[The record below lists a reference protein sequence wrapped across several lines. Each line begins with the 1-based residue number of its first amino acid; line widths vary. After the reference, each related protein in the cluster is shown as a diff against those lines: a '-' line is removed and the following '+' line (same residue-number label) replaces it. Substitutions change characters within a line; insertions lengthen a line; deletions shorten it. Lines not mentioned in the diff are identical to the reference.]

1 MVRSAS
7 ASQSAAPAADPGNR
21 ALFAVSA
28 LGVVYGDL
36 GTSPLYTLQTVLG
49 AVGGHL
55 SLAVALGVLSLIL
68 WTLVITISVKYCA
81 LVMRADNHGEGGILA
96 LMSLIG
102 VDGWRR
108 HAYLGA
114 TMGLLGAALIYGD
127 GIITP
132 AISVLSALEGLNVAT
147 SAVKPFILPAT
158 VGILL
163 ALFTAQRFGTATIG
177 RAFGPIMLVW
187 FLTIAVIGGWGVIHH
202 PVVIGALN
210 PLLGVKLLVTHPGSA
225 IGILGGVFLC
235 ATGGE
240 ALYADM
246 GHFGPTPIRRSWYF
260 LVLPSLFLSY
270 AGQIGNLLDNSPLQN
285 SHAVVA
291 NPFFAA
297 APTWSLY
304 PLVAL
309 ATAAT
314 IIASQAIIT
323 GSFSMTRQAIQLG
336 WLPPVNIRQTSDSIY
351 GQIYVPAIN
360 VLLAL
365 GTISMTLAFRSSD
378 RLAAAYG
385 TAVSTTMVLTTL
397 LLSRAM
403 TKVWRWPLWAV
414 VPTVAVL
421 LAVDVSFF
429 AANLAK
435 VGAGGWG
442 PLTLGLLLF
451 GVMVNW
457 RSGMQKLQRR
467 FSANGMS
474 VDAFHGLLATRGVVR
489 APGVGVYLVRS
500 AHPVAAFLVQYV
512 RRMGSLHETAIT
524 VHIVFEQTPRVVAD
538 HRAKVDEL
546 GDGLWR
552 IELHYGFIE
561 IPNVSRDL
569 GKLPALEH
577 VFMPGKAVYFA
588 SRNQL
593 DAGSSNL
600 WRKFRYGLFSLLYRN
615 AAHTSD
621 RFVTPLD
628 RTIDL
633 TRHMKL

>member
-1 MVRSAS
+1 MPDWALMVKPAS
-7 ASQSAAPAADPGNR
+7 APESGKPA
-21 ALFAVSA
+21 LLAVSA

-36 GTSPLYTLQTVLG
+36 GTSPLYTLQTVIG
-49 AVGGHL
+49 AVGGRL
-55 SLAVALGVLSLIL
+55 SLPVALGVLALIL
-68 WTLVITISVKYCA
+68 WTLVITISFKYCA

-102 VDGWRR
+102 IDGWKP

-132 AISVLSALEGLNVAT
+132 AISVLGALEGLNVAT
-147 SAVKPFILPAT
+147 GAVKPFILPGA

-163 ALFTAQRFGTATIG
+163 ALFAAQRYGTGAIG

-187 FLTIAVIGGWGVIHH
+187 FLVIALIGGWGVIHH
-202 PVVIGALN
+202 PVVIRALD
-210 PLLGVKLLVTHPGSA
+210 PLLGVKLLATHPGSA

-270 AGQIGNLLDNSPLQN
+270 AGQIGNLLDSHSPTT
-285 SHAVVA
+285 

-297 APTWSLY
+297 APSWSLY

-323 GSFSMTRQAIQLG
+323 GSFSMTRQAVQLG
-336 WLPPVNIRQTSDSIY
+336 WLPPVAIRQTSDVVY
-351 GQIYVPAIN
+351 GQIYVPVIN

-365 GTISMTLAFRSSD
+365 GTISMALAFRSSD
-378 RLAAAYG
+378 RLAGAYG

-403 TKVWRWPLWAV
+403 AKVWRWPLAAV
-414 VPTVAVL
+414 VPTIAIL
-421 LAVDVSFF
+421 LVVDVSFF

-435 VGAGGWG
+435 IAAGGWV
-442 PLTLGLLLF
+442 PLTLGVVLF

-457 RSGMQKLQRR
+457 RSGMQKLQKR

-474 VDAFHGLLATRGVVR
+474 VAAFHDLLAERG
-489 APGVGVYLVRS
+489 
-500 AHPVAAFLVQYV
+500 
-512 RRMGSLHETAIT
+512 
-524 VHIVFEQTPRVVAD
+524 
-538 HRAKVDEL
+538 
-546 GDGLWR
+546 
-552 IELHYGFIE
+552 
-561 IPNVSRDL
+561 
-569 GKLPALEH
+569 
-577 VFMPGKAVYFA
+577 
-588 SRNQL
+588 
-593 DAGSSNL
+593 
-600 WRKFRYGLFSLLYRN
+600 
-615 AAHTSD
+615 
-621 RFVTPLD
+621 
-628 RTIDL
+628 
-633 TRHMKL
+633 

>member
-1 MVRSAS
+1 MVKPAS
-7 ASQSAAPAADPGNR
+7 APESGKPA
-21 ALFAVSA
+21 LLAVSA

-36 GTSPLYTLQTVLG
+36 GTSPLYTLQTVIG
-49 AVGGHL
+49 AVGGRL
-55 SLAVALGVLSLIL
+55 SLPVALGVLALIL
-68 WTLVITISVKYCA
+68 WTLVITISFKYCA

-102 VDGWRR
+102 IDGWKP

-132 AISVLSALEGLNVAT
+132 AISVLGALEGLNVAT
-147 SAVKPFILPAT
+147 GAVKPFILPGA

-163 ALFTAQRFGTATIG
+163 ALFAAQRYGTGAIG

-187 FLTIAVIGGWGVIHH
+187 FLVIALIGGWGVIHH
-202 PVVIGALN
+202 PVVIRALD
-210 PLLGVKLLVTHPGSA
+210 PLLGVKLLATHPGSA

-270 AGQIGNLLDNSPLQN
+270 AGQIGNLLDSHSPTT
-285 SHAVVA
+285 

-297 APTWSLY
+297 APSWSLY

-323 GSFSMTRQAIQLG
+323 GSFSMTRQAVQLG
-336 WLPPVNIRQTSDSIY
+336 WLPPVAIRQTSDVVY
-351 GQIYVPAIN
+351 GQIYVPVIN

-365 GTISMTLAFRSSD
+365 GTISMALAFRSSD
-378 RLAAAYG
+378 RLAGAYG

-403 TKVWRWPLWAV
+403 AKVWRWPLAAV
-414 VPTVAVL
+414 VPTIAIL
-421 LAVDVSFF
+421 LVVDVSFF

-435 VGAGGWG
+435 IAAGGWV
-442 PLTLGLLLF
+442 PLTLGVVLF

-457 RSGMQKLQRR
+457 RSGMQKLQKR

-474 VDAFHGLLATRGVVR
+474 VAAFHDLLAERGVVR

-500 AHPVAAFLVQYV
+500 EHPVPAFLVQYV
-512 RRMGSLHETAIT
+512 RRMGSLHEVAIT
-524 VHIVFEQTPRVVAD
+524 VHIIFEQTPRVAAED
-538 HRAKVDEL
+538 RAKVEEL

-552 IELHYGFIE
+552 IELHYGFVE

-569 GKLPALEH
+569 EQLDALKH
-577 VFMPGKAVYFA
+577 VFNPAKAVYFA

-593 DAGSSNL
+593 DARSSS
-600 WRKFRYGLFSLLYRN
+600 WRRKLRFGLFSLLYRN
-615 AAHTSD
+615 AARTSD